1 MQGDAGPAISIT
13 QCPGRAQ
20 EALNYA
26 DASPI
31 LQTPFGGDKITLTHC
46 RYTVFIS

>member
-1 MQGDAGPAISIT
+1 MQSDAGPDVSIT
-13 QCPGRAQ
+13 PCPGGAQ

-31 LQTPFGGDKITLTHC
+31 LQTPFGGEQITLTHC
-46 RYTVFIS
+46 R